1 MGQIRENV
9 IKMKTYHA
17 VRHDIAKAVD
27 IVASRR
33 VLIDNRWKKFRSR
46 IAFVR
51 SFVPSRIIVYLWRS
65 SVLVSLINRFIKI
78 YDNFSSIL
86 INF

>member
-17 VRHDIAKAVD
+17 VRDIAKTVD

-51 SFVPSRIIVYLWRS
+51 SFVPSRIIVYLAI
-65 SVLVSLINRFIKI
+65 VAIECTRFVDK
-78 YDNFSSIL
+78 SIH
-86 INF
+86 